1 MLYFVFFVTIVV
13 VSVVVAILN
22 KINAAYNSLQ
32 TAHLCGLC
40 WSCLTDLN
48 RRPLPYQ
55 GSALPT
61 ELKQHKIGWDRWIR
75 TTGMTES
82 KSVALPLGYIPLQ

>member
-22 KINAAYNSLQ
+22 KNNAAYNSLQ

-55 GSALPT
+55 RFIKIFSQFANMRETTYLCSLP
-61 ELKQHKIGWDRWIR
+61 KRNNK
-75 TTGMTES
+75 
-82 KSVALPLGYIPLQ
+82 K

>member
-22 KINAAYNSLQ
+22 KNNAAYNSLQ

-55 GSALPT
+55 I
-61 ELKQHKIGWDRWIR
+61 EFNILKYVITYVEIAISHAVHFQLATILATLFIFC
-75 TTGMTES
+75 
-82 KSVALPLGYIPLQ
+82 L

>member
-22 KINAAYNSLQ
+22 KNNAAYNSLQ

-55 GSALPT
+55 
-61 ELKQHKIGWDRWIR
+61 LKFTAPIYVFSWRY
-75 TTGMTES
+75 S
-82 KSVALPLGYIPLQ
+82 L